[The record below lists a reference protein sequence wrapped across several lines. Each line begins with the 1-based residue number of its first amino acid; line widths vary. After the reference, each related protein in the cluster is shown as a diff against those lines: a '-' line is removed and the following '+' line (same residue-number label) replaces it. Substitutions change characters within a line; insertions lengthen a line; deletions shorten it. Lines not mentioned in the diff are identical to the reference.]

1 MGTVRYTLSLR
12 MVSPRV
18 VTYFILGVLTTTTQA
33 RRPKLV
39 QSDRSGSCPTE
50 GGKTC
55 VFPFK
60 TACTTAKGPCK
71 FPFLYKGKEYNNCT
85 LYQSS
90 GNRPWCATALK
101 ADGNMQQWAN
111 CDMEVCTDP
120 HAVGGPYSECV
131 PSVATEGKGW
141 CATAVNE
148 DGIFTTRDFCSNPNC
163 VPTTTT
169 TTTTVAT
176 TADPSICKTEGG
188 NQCQFPFNTVCTTS
202 KGPCMFPFLYKGK
215 KYINCTLYQSSGGN
229 PWCATSL
236 RSDGNMQQWANCDMD
251 VCQVPNGVIGPFGQ
265 CIPSVSNEGKGWCAT
280 TVDENGIVATKEF
293 CEDPTCLPEAKTTS
307 TTTTT
312 STTGTTTE
320 DSDCGC
326 DIPTE
331 CIVGFSGSVYNTTED
346 FMGLADFFTRVGGL
360 IEKGVG
366 DLLTFLIPPTEAPPT
381 GLPFGPIDNGTIP
394 PLQTTEAPARK
405 SHGHGRSGRALS
417 RKGLFEDE
425 VKDLILS
432 GERTD
437 CRVLAN
443 QISGGALDN
452 ALGLVGLR
460 NLAVLKEDVQEATN
474 RGVFDNIAAF
484 ISKAG
489 IVIPEEC
496 VCECGCQRIPTKP
509 AATTAAPATAA
520 ADQS

>member
-1 MGTVRYTLSLR
+1 MG
-12 MVSPRV
+12 
-18 VTYFILGVLTTTTQA
+18 A

-50 GGKTC
+50 GGKAC

-71 FPFLYKGKEYNNCT
+71 FPFLYRGKEYNNCT

-90 GNRPWCATALK
+90 GNRP
-101 ADGNMQQWAN
+101 
-111 CDMEVCTDP
+111 
-120 HAVGGPYSECV
+120 
-131 PSVATEGKGW
+131 W

-188 NQCQFPFNTVCTTS
+188 NQCQFPFNRVCTTS

-265 CIPSVSNEGKGWCAT
+265 CIPSVSDVGKGWCAT
-280 TVDENGIVATKEF
+280 SVDENGIVATKEF

-381 GLPFGPIDNGTIP
+381 GLPFGPIDNGTIA
-394 PLQTTEAPARK
+394 PLQTTETPARK
-405 SHGHGRSGRALS
+405 GHGHGGKGRALN

-474 RGVFDNIAAF
+474 RGVFDNIAAL

-509 AATTAAPATAA
+509 AATAAAPATAA

>member
-131 PSVATEGKGW
+131 PSVTTEGKGW

-148 DGIFTTRDFCSNPNC
+148 DGIFTTRDFCSNPDC

-215 KYINCTLYQSSGGN
+215 KYINCTLYQASGGN

-265 CIPSVSNEGKGWCAT
+265 CIPSVSNEG
-280 TVDENGIVATKEF
+280 N
-293 CEDPTCLPEAKTTS
+293 
-307 TTTTT
+307 
-312 STTGTTTE
+312 
-320 DSDCGC
+320 
-326 DIPTE
+326 
-331 CIVGFSGSVYNTTED
+331 
-346 FMGLADFFTRVGGL
+346 
-360 IEKGVG
+360 
-366 DLLTFLIPPTEAPPT
+366 
-381 GLPFGPIDNGTIP
+381 
-394 PLQTTEAPARK
+394 
-405 SHGHGRSGRALS
+405 GHGRSGRALS

-460 NLAVLKEDVQEATN
+460 NLAALKEDVQE
-474 RGVFDNIAAF
+474 
-484 ISKAG
+484 
-489 IVIPEEC
+489 
-496 VCECGCQRIPTKP
+496 
-509 AATTAAPATAA
+509 
-520 ADQS
+520 

>member
-1 MGTVRYTLSLR
+1 MG
-12 MVSPRV
+12 
-18 VTYFILGVLTTTTQA
+18 A

-50 GGKTC
+50 GGKAC

-71 FPFLYKGKEYNNCT
+71 FPFLYRGKEYNNCT

-90 GNRPWCATALK
+90 GNRP
-101 ADGNMQQWAN
+101 
-111 CDMEVCTDP
+111 
-120 HAVGGPYSECV
+120 
-131 PSVATEGKGW
+131 W

-188 NQCQFPFNTVCTTS
+188 NQCQFPFNRVCTTS

-215 KYINCTLYQSSGGN
+215 KYINCTLYQASGGN

-251 VCQVPNGVIGPFGQ
+251 VCTVPNGVIGPFGQ
-265 CIPSVSNEGKGWCAT
+265 CIPSVSNVGKGWCAT
-280 TVDENGIVATKEF
+280 SVDENGIVATKEF

-320 DSDCGC
+320 DSDCG
-326 DIPTE
+326 
-331 CIVGFSGSVYNTTED
+331 
-346 FMGLADFFTRVGGL
+346 
-360 IEKGVG
+360 
-366 DLLTFLIPPTEAPPT
+366 
-381 GLPFGPIDNGTIP
+381 
-394 PLQTTEAPARK
+394 
-405 SHGHGRSGRALS
+405 
-417 RKGLFEDE
+417 
-425 VKDLILS
+425 
-432 GERTD
+432 
-437 CRVLAN
+437 
-443 QISGGALDN
+443 
-452 ALGLVGLR
+452 
-460 NLAVLKEDVQEATN
+460 
-474 RGVFDNIAAF
+474 
-484 ISKAG
+484 
-489 IVIPEEC
+489 
-496 VCECGCQRIPTKP
+496 
-509 AATTAAPATAA
+509 
-520 ADQS
+520 

>member
-1 MGTVRYTLSLR
+1 MGTVRYTMGLR

-50 GGKTC
+50 GGKAC

-101 ADGNMQQWAN
+101 ADGNMQKWAN

-131 PSVATEGKGW
+131 PSVTTEGKGW

-148 DGIFTTRDFCSNPNC
+148 DGIFTTRDFCSNPDC

-215 KYINCTLYQSSGGN
+215 KYINCTLYQASGGN

-251 VCQVPNGVIGPFGQ
+251 VCTVPNGVIGPFGQ
-265 CIPSVSNEGKGWCAT
+265 CIPSSVMWARAG
-280 TVDENGIVATKEF
+280 V
-293 CEDPTCLPEAKTTS
+293 LPLWIKMELLQQKSFVKTLHVFQR
-307 TTTTT
+307 
-312 STTGTTTE
+312 
-320 DSDCGC
+320 
-326 DIPTE
+326 PKQ
-331 CIVGFSGSVYNTTED
+331 
-346 FMGLADFFTRVGGL
+346 L
-360 IEKGVG
+360 
-366 DLLTFLIPPTEAPPT
+366 PPPPPPLPQAPPQRILT
-381 GLPFGPIDNGTIP
+381 AGAIFLLSALLGFQA
-394 PLQTTEAPARK
+394 LFTTRQRI
-405 SHGHGRSGRALS
+405 SWDSLTS
-417 RKGLFEDE
+417 
-425 VKDLILS
+425 S
-432 GERTD
+432 
-437 CRVLAN
+437 RVLVV
-443 QISGGALDN
+443 S
-452 ALGLVGLR
+452 
-460 NLAVLKEDVQEATN
+460 LKKVWEICS
-474 RGVFDNIAAF
+474 R
-484 ISKAG
+484 S
-489 IVIPEEC
+489 
-496 VCECGCQRIPTKP
+496 
-509 AATTAAPATAA
+509 
-520 ADQS
+520 

>member
-1 MGTVRYTLSLR
+1 MGTVRYTWGLR

-71 FPFLYKGKEYNNCT
+71 FPFLYKGEEYNNCT

-131 PSVATEGKGW
+131 PSVTTEGKGW

-148 DGIFTTRDFCSNPNC
+148 DGIFTTRDFCSNPDC

-215 KYINCTLYQSSGGN
+215 KYINCTLYQASGGN
-229 PWCATSL
+229 PWCATS
-236 RSDGNMQQWANCDMD
+236 
-251 VCQVPNGVIGPFGQ
+251 
-265 CIPSVSNEGKGWCAT
+265 
-280 TVDENGIVATKEF
+280 VDENGIVATKEF

-320 DSDCGC
+320 DSDYGC

-381 GLPFGPIDNGTIP
+381 GLPFGPIDNGTIA
-394 PLQTTEAPARK
+394 PLQTTETPARK
-405 SHGHGRSGRALS
+405 GHGHGGKGRALN
-417 RKGLFEDE
+417 RKGLFVDE

-509 AATTAAPATAA
+509 AATPASPAT
-520 ADQS
+520 

>member
-1 MGTVRYTLSLR
+1 MGVRYTLSLR

-101 ADGNMQQWAN
+101 GDGNMQQWAN

-120 HAVGGPYSECV
+120 HAVGGPHSECV
-131 PSVATEGKGW
+131 PSVTTEGKGW

-148 DGIFTTRDFCSNPNC
+148 DGVFTTRDFCSNPDC

-169 TTTTVAT
+169 STTTSTTTTVVT
-176 TADPSICKTEGG
+176 TADPSICKTEGD
-188 NQCQFPFNTVCTTS
+188 NQCHFPFNTVCTTT
-202 KGPCMFPFLYKGK
+202 KGPCRFPFLYKGK
-215 KYINCTLYQSSGGN
+215 KYTNCTLYQSSGGN
-229 PWCATSL
+229 PWCATAL

-265 CIPSVSNEGKGWCAT
+265 CVPSVKNKGKGWCAT
-280 TVDENGIVATKEF
+280 SVDENGIVATKEF
-293 CEDPTCLPEAKTTS
+293 CEDPTCLPQAKTT
-307 TTTTT
+307 TTSTTT

-346 FMGLADFFTRVGGL
+346 FMGLADFFQRVGGL

-366 DLLTFLIPPTEAPPT
+366 DLLTFLIPPTEAP
-381 GLPFGPIDNGTIP
+381 
-394 PLQTTEAPARK
+394 ARK
-405 SHGHGRSGRALS
+405 GHGHAHGHGRNLN

-443 QISGGALDN
+443 QISGGSLDN
-452 ALGLVGLR
+452 ALALIGMR
-460 NLAVLKEDVQEATN
+460 NLAVLKEDVKEATS
-474 RGVFDNIAAF
+474 RGVFDSIAAF
-484 ISKAG
+484 IAKAG

-496 VCECGCQRIPTKP
+496 VCECGCQRIPTKA
-509 AATTAAPATAA
+509 AATMAAPAVTT
-520 ADQS
+520 